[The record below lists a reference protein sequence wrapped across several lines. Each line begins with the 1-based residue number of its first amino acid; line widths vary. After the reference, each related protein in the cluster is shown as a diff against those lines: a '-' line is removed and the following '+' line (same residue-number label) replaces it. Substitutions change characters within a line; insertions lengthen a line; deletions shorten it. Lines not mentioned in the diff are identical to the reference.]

1 MSVIALLALACF
13 PVFAQAECVSSSCVQ
28 YTESI
33 PNAEGGNPSTPH
45 KHSPVAKAA
54 DNGGASA
61 PTDKAGN
68 PPSDSETDESAEN
81 GSSSKEGGVPAT
93 GNGGGTGQG
102 SPGGSANNGSKAPVQ
117 HGGQNA
123 VGAPS
128 SHSTSGS
135 SSSPL
140 VPILIAIAILAAVSV
155 GAVMIR
161 QRRQRRGPTPAASPK
176 AS

>member
-13 PVFAQAECVSSSCVQ
+13 PLFAQAECVSSSCIQ

-33 PNAEGGNPSTPH
+33 PKAEGESPPPH
-45 KHSPVAKAA
+45 KKHPAVAKAA

-61 PTDKAGN
+61 PAGKAGAKG
-68 PPSDSETDESAEN
+68 SDVDKGESSEEE
-81 GSSSKEGGVPAT
+81 SSKEGGVGAA

-102 SPGGSANNGSKAPVQ
+102 NPGASANQGSEAQMQ

-123 VGAPS
+123 GTSAS
-128 SHSTSGS
+128 QSTDSG
-135 SSSPL
+135 SSPL
-140 VPILIAIAILAAVSV
+140 VPILIGIAVLAAISV
-155 GAVMIR
+155 GAVMYR
-161 QRRQRRGPTPAASPK
+161 QRRQRRGPTASAPSPK